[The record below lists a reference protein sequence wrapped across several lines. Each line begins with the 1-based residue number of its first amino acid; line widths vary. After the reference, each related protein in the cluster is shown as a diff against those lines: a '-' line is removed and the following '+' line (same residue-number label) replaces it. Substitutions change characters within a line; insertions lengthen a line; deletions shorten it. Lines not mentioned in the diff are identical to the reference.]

1 MRIWKRLSTRA
12 SNATSPFLHTTNS
25 KTPPQSNS
33 IIERLLPG
41 LSTANSKGIKAAT
54 PAKSNMARTS
64 TASAIH
70 TLRRLSRSGS
80 NPNISL
86 IISRTAY
93 KRKSPETN
101 TQGFV
106 QTLAGDPLG
115 GLFRANLSP

>member
-25 KTPPQSNS
+25 RTPPQSNS
-33 IIERLLPG
+33 IIGRLLPG

-64 TASAIH
+64 TA
-70 TLRRLSRSGS
+70 
-80 NPNISL
+80 
-86 IISRTAY
+86 
-93 KRKSPETN
+93 
-101 TQGFV
+101 V

-115 GLFRANLSP
+115 ARTQDPNIKSVVLYLLS